1 MQNNPLYE
9 LYSQIREY
17 CEKLEAAAYDCY
29 KLYSPASAE
38 DICSWERDNG
48 ISLPEELKSW
58 YMLSNGFDMNSTA
71 DILPISSIREYT
83 FDDIEELDRCFI
95 VGHYIGDG
103 SMLIIDGCG
112 NFYEFDHAYCRL
124 YKLSFRDFLVKWVI
138 DRLEDNMY
146 DAGLM

>member
-9 LYSQIREY
+9 QYSQIREY
-17 CEKLEAAAYDCY
+17 CEKLEGAAYDRY
-29 KLYSPASAE
+29 KLYSPATEE
-38 DICSWERDNG
+38 DICSLENDNG
-48 ISLPEELKSW
+48 VILPEELKNW

-71 DILPISSIREYT
+71 DILPISSIRACP
-83 FDDIEELDRCFI
+83 FGDLEELDKCFI

-103 SMLIIDGCG
+103 SMLVIDNCG
-112 NFYEFDHAYCRL
+112 NFYEFDHGYHRL
-124 YKLSFRDFLVKWVI
+124 YKMSFRDFLVNWVI